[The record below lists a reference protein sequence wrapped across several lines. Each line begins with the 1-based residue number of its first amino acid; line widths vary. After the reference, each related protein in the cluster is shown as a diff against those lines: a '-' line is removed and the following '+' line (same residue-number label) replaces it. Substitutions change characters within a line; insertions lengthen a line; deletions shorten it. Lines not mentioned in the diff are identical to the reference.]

1 MSEQQNA
8 EKYDFT
14 ESDLI
19 LQQLRAQL
27 ESNHGKITDL
37 VATQEEPRESEEA
50 LPLSEIVTTEA
61 DTPTGEAD
69 DASGAE
75 KSPTAEEEPRPV
87 IDEADFPS
95 IQEAT
100 EAPTEDDV
108 AQADPVRRAR
118 RRRKTVPKPG
128 QYSAQQS
135 VAPLGGEA
143 LAARKKRA
151 DAIAEAEKDD
161 LFWRAIRQDATKA
174 NGAVGTEPVDSPEQE
189 PAVAPEEGTAEV
201 QSTAAEK
208 PQKAPPR
215 QSFKAYAE
223 EELAGFTVEGLMTD
237 IFGTPKKAP
246 VAPPAPEEI
255 PPTVTVEGQPAMQ
268 EQAPEAEEPDKKG
281 AEKDKDK
288 VKLFHAFGVK
298 RNVNKEEP
306 VLPRPSISRLSAE
319 RMAFKRSLEESE
331 EDFRLLMDLDY
342 EDELGHAIGFE
353 KIREYHEK
361 EVNGKLI
368 VQEGEGHI
376 GRFEYGSRA
385 QNIGLSKFYAK
396 QRSRRVI
403 DLAVT
408 AFLTVLLFVYERS
421 ALLQQLLGA
430 PRQGYKYATGY
441 LALGLLLFL
450 VSIIL
455 LRRQIFDG
463 IRRLLQFSPVDYS
476 LCAVVVTVTLLYHI
490 ALFFVPPES
499 EMVLY
504 LSPAAGYLALLALSN
519 LFDWYREF
527 SAFRVISSKSPKY
540 VLMSRISVGSTKG
553 DAKLRLFDEDERRE
567 TEWFVR
573 PVDFVRNFFG
583 NTSTRVSGARS
594 VGAQLLLVLAVS
606 VVLALFSF
614 VLGASA
620 PRAIHI
626 AFVTF
631 LLTLPATSVLA
642 TTLPMFCAT
651 CLCLKRNS
659 AIIGEAPVY
668 GSQERSVL
676 VLPDHECFAPMLH
689 EQFELVK
696 NCDPTRS
703 MVLIRALLERLESP
717 LAASVHVPKE
727 ARMSPDAITLTDVDT
742 FGVGAAVREDKKTSI
757 LLGSVE
763 YLQKYGI
770 RVAPKKDGR
779 YDEISRHML
788 CVAINNRLTALF
800 VARYRAHEEMAEL
813 IETLQAEGLQP
824 VIRTKD
830 PGIHNE
836 MLAELFPDADPPVT
850 VMKPQA
856 AESDI
861 NTERVDATVV
871 ALGSSREAA
880 RAFATCRRTHR
891 AVRFGRFIQVL
902 SFLLGS
908 LLAGALTVTGVIAA
922 TPAFA
927 VTLWAVVW
935 CGVYGL
941 ASYLYLRSKDE

>member
-27 ESNHGKITDL
+27 ESSHGKITDL
-37 VATQEEPRESEEA
+37 VATKEAPLEKEEA

-61 DTPTGEAD
+61 DVPTEAD
-69 DASGAE
+69 AVSGAE
-75 KSPTAEEEPRPV
+75 REPHAAEEEPRPV
-87 IDEADFPS
+87 IDEAEFPT
-95 IQEAT
+95 IGEMPIEPEA
-100 EAPTEDDV
+100 EDSVPQAPAKRT
-108 AQADPVRRAR
+108 R
-118 RRRKTVPKPG
+118 RRKKTVPKPEK
-128 QYSAQQS
+128 YSAQQS
-135 VAPLGGEA
+135 VVPLGGEA
-143 LAARKKRA
+143 VAARKQRA

-161 LFWRAIRQDATKA
+161 LFWRAIKQDAEKGKA
-174 NGAVGTEPVDSPEQE
+174 AESVAPVDAPVQKPE
-189 PAVAPEEGTAEV
+189 AAPESADEA
-201 QSTAAEK
+201 QPTAAEK
-208 PQKAPPR
+208 LQKAPAR

-246 VAPPAPEEI
+246 ATPAAPEAI
-255 PPTVTVEGQPAMQ
+255 PPTVTVEGQPAL
-268 EQAPEAEEPDKKG
+268 PEERAEGDAGKG
-281 AEKDKDK
+281 GEKEKEKDR
-288 VKLFHAFGVK
+288 VRLFHAFGVK

-361 EVNGKLI
+361 EVNGKLV
-368 VQEGEGHI
+368 VQEGEAHI

-403 DLAVT
+403 DLIVT

-421 ALLQQLLGA
+421 ALLQQLLGT
-430 PRQGYKYATGY
+430 PREGHKYATGY

-450 VSIIL
+450 ISVVL

-463 IRRLLQFSPVDYS
+463 MRRLLQFSPVDHS
-476 LCAVVVTVTLLYHI
+476 LCAVAVTVTLLYHV
-490 ALFFVPPES
+490 ALFFVPQGS

-504 LSPAAGYLALLALSN
+504 LSPASGYLAMLALSN

-540 VLMSRISVGSTKG
+540 ALMSRVSVGSTKG
-553 DAKLRLFDEDERRE
+553 DAKLRLFDEDEQRE

-606 VVLALFSF
+606 AVLALFSL

-620 PRAIHI
+620 PRAVHV

-651 CLCLKRNS
+651 CLCLKRTG

-668 GSQERSVL
+668 GSQERSTL

-696 NCDPTRS
+696 NCDPARS

-727 ARMSPDAITLTDVDT
+727 ARISPDAITLTDVDT

-813 IETLQAEGLQP
+813 IETLQAEGLQL

-836 MLAELFPDADPPVT
+836 MLAELFPNADPPVT

-856 AESDI
+856 SESDI

-902 SFLLGS
+902 SFVLGS

-927 VTLWAVVW
+927 VTLLVIAW
-935 CGVYGL
+935 CGIYGL